1 MVPANLMFCVATIIA
16 IIIQIKCTFCT
27 NNRARSSIP
36 PGNMAL
42 ADIPMF
48 LTFTID
54 DALHG
59 ESHDLTGVIMNHT
72 NRNNEPIPLTY
83 FISNEFT
90 DYSFVQKRYLEGCEI
105 AIHTVTHTTSVNSDM
120 AKWYNEIKQSR
131 DLISEHSN
139 IPLTEM
145 VGFRAPFLEKSDI
158 SFQVLNDQEFL
169 YDSTTINKLQYNNLF
184 DWPYTLDIYEP
195 GFVYTVGEGPKQSYP
210 GLWEVPMYS
219 LYKDFPNKQKKNKKN
234 KQAYDIMDYT
244 TTNQANQANYTL
256 MLQSFKDNFMHRMN
270 TNKSP
275 MGLYFHSSWLYTD
288 ANVQAMNEFIEWV
301 LTFDNTWIVN
311 NKDVINWINN
321 PITAAQ

>member
-1 MVPANLMFCVATIIA
+1 MAINVVFCLLTILIPH
-16 IIIQIKCTFCT
+16 IKHTIGL
-27 NNRARSSIP
+27 NNRMRSPIP
-36 PGNMAL
+36 PLNMSL
-42 ADIPMF
+42 NDIPMF
-48 LTFTID
+48 LTITFD

-59 ESHDLTGVIMNHT
+59 PAHEKTQLIMNHV
-72 NRNNEPIPLTY
+72 NRNNEPIPLVY
-83 FISNEFT
+83 FISNEFS
-90 DYSFVQKRYLEGCEI
+90 DYSLVQQRYLQGCEF
-105 AIHTVTHTTSVNSDM
+105 AVHTVTHTTNSQTDIT
-120 AKWYNEIKQSR
+120 KWYHEIKTSR
-131 DLISEHSN
+131 ELLHTHAD
-139 IPLTEM
+139 IPITEV
-145 VGFRAPFLEKSDI
+145 VGFRAPYLQGSDL
-158 SFQVLNDQEFL
+158 SFQVLNGLKPKFL
-169 YDSTTINKLQYNNLF
+169 YDSTVPSSLQNDLF
-184 DWPYTLDIYEP
+184 DWPYTFDIYEQDLI
-195 GFVYTVGEGPKQSYP
+195 YSVGQGPKQSYP